1 MIKTGY
7 YRGKG
12 ISSENNLI
20 SISFSIKDH
29 VYDTIDRDKLKHYK
43 KLAPSLLLHNAHQ
56 NNEINDEQYTKIY
69 NDYLATLN
77 PHIVMKEILEL
88 GGENAILLCY
98 ENADS
103 FCHRQLVTKWLND
116 NGYFIEEYK
125 YVIKSTNTF
134 IEEFGEV

>member
-1 MIKTGY
+1 
-7 YRGKG
+7 
-12 ISSENNLI
+12 
-20 SISFSIKDH
+20 
-29 VYDTIDRDKLKHYK
+29 
-43 KLAPSLLLHNAHQ
+43 
-56 NNEINDEQYTKIY
+56 
-69 NDYLATLN
+69 
-77 PHIVMKEILEL
+77 MKEILEL

-103 FCHRQLVTKWLND
+103 FCHRQLVAKWLND